1 LAEQLVETLSEDFE
15 PSKYHDTFQENLKSL
30 IESKQKGRTFVEEPK
45 PGRAPVIDM
54 MEALKRS
61 VRQSEAANKARPS
74 RPRREHEG
82 RRRLAS

>member
-1 LAEQLVETLSEDFE
+1 METLSEDFE
-15 PSKYHDTFQENLKSL
+15 PSKYHDTFQENLKAL

-54 MEALKRS
+54 MEALRRS
-61 VRQSEAANKARPS
+61 LRQSEAANRAKPS
-74 RPRREHEG
+74 RIRRDHES